1 MTEYG
6 RKLLEQEN
14 EFVKGMLVEYGIR
27 EVTTD
32 KQAKNGTRE
41 LEFPVPCYSKQRL
54 KWYKRKKYDLKDLP
68 RLRIASFK
76 SGYVRKQNGA
86 DRAYQINPVYMQN
99 YQCVWQRDN
108 GQLYTSN
115 GVNRARAQD
124 LPRLRIA
131 SFKSGYV
138 RKQNGADRAYQ
149 INPVYM
155 QNYQCV
161 WQRDNGQLYISNGV
175 NRARALIHSPIVR
188 LNYILQ
194 FYLRNYAN
202 N

>member
-6 RKLLEQEN
+6 RQLLKKEN
-14 EFVKGMLVEYGIR
+14 DFVRTMLVDYGIR
-27 EVTTD
+27 EVTTA

-41 LEFPVPCYSKQRL
+41 FEFPVPSFSKQRL
-54 KWYKRKKYDLKDLP
+54 NYYTKHSNPKCKVKDLP

-86 DRAYQINPVYMQN
+86 MRAYQINPVYMQN

-115 GVNRARAQD
+115 GVNH
-124 LPRLRIA
+124 
-131 SFKSGYV
+131 
-138 RKQNGADRAYQ
+138 
-149 INPVYM
+149 
-155 QNYQCV
+155 
-161 WQRDNGQLYISNGV
+161 
-175 NRARALIHSPIVR
+175 ARALIHSPIVR
-188 LNYILQ
+188 LNYILK
-194 FYLRNYAN
+194 FYLKNYAN

>member
-14 EFVKGMLVEYGIR
+14 EFVKTMLVDYGIR
-27 EVTTD
+27 EVTTN

-41 LEFPVPCYSKQRL
+41 FEFPVPCYTKQRL
-54 KWYKRKKYDLKDLP
+54 KWFKRKKYDLKDLP

-86 DRAYQINPVYMQN
+86 CRAYQINPVYMQN

-108 GQLYTSN
+108 GQLYTST
-115 GVNRARAQD
+115 G
-124 LPRLRIA
+124 
-131 SFKSGYV
+131 
-138 RKQNGADRAYQ
+138 
-149 INPVYM
+149 INH
-155 QNYQCV
+155 
-161 WQRDNGQLYISNGV
+161 
-175 NRARALIHSPIVR
+175 ARALIHSPIVR

-194 FYLRNYAN
+194 FYLKNYAK
-202 N
+202 

>member
-6 RKLLEQEN
+6 KKLLQQEN
-14 EFVKGMLVEYGIR
+14 DFVKSMLVDYRIR

-41 LEFPVPCYSKQRL
+41 FEFPVPCYSKQRL
-54 KWYKRKKYDLKDLP
+54 KWFKSKKYDLKDLP

-86 DRAYQINPVYMQN
+86 CRAYQINPVYMQN

-108 GQLYTSN
+108 GELYTSN
-115 GVNRARAQD
+115 GVNH
-124 LPRLRIA
+124 
-131 SFKSGYV
+131 S
-138 RKQNGADRAYQ
+138 
-149 INPVYM
+149 
-155 QNYQCV
+155 
-161 WQRDNGQLYISNGV
+161 
-175 NRARALIHSPIVR
+175 RALIHSPIVR
-188 LNYILQ
+188 LNYILK
-194 FYLRNYAN
+194 FYLKNYAN

>member
-6 RKLLEQEN
+6 KKLLEQEN
-14 EFVKGMLVEYGIR
+14 EFVKTMLVDYGIR
-27 EVTTD
+27 EVTTP

-41 LEFPVPCYSKQRL
+41 FEFPVPSYSKERL
-54 KWYKRKKYDLKDLP
+54 KWFKRKKYDLKDLP

-86 DRAYQINPVYMQN
+86 CRAYQINPVYMQN

-115 GVNRARAQD
+115 GVNH
-124 LPRLRIA
+124 
-131 SFKSGYV
+131 
-138 RKQNGADRAYQ
+138 
-149 INPVYM
+149 
-155 QNYQCV
+155 
-161 WQRDNGQLYISNGV
+161 
-175 NRARALIHSPIVR
+175 ARALIHSPIVR

-194 FYLRNYAN
+194 FYLKNYAN